1 MAVIDDGPS
10 IHYTAVP
17 RGTPVYA
24 SDGTQVGTVDQVVD
38 NYREHIL
45 DGIVIRTES
54 SDLRF
59 VDAPEVSRTAERG
72 VTLTIGPDQ
81 VDAYC
86 QDLLPG
92 AAKPEKEKNPP
103 SDDQGQ
109 EQGQGQG
116 GPPSSTGGGTER
128 TVSSPGPSSP
138 AR

>member
-1 MAVIDDGPS
+1 VAVIDDGPA

-81 VDAYC
+81 VDA
-86 QDLLPG
+86 LPP
-92 AAKPEKEKNPP
+92 PE
-103 SDDQGQ
+103 S
-109 EQGQGQG
+109 
-116 GPPSSTGGGTER
+116 GPGTFKANVPTGRLGRLFGR
-128 TVSSPGPSSP
+128 GWK
-138 AR
+138 RD